1 MPNPLSLPLPA
12 DGALRRVSVI
22 ARRMQWLTLCCAVV
36 VTAGLIAFW
45 FLLPDAE
52 LDRNLRAFLAGPA
65 PGGQLLVSMPYRLL
79 GLAITRVA
87 PALLVSGLMQAH
99 RLFAALAGGAVLTL
113 QTAVRLRRVALVV
126 TAFSVVVPLTKTLLA
141 MTLASTAANGP
152 YMVVIITFADVMLGL
167 LGGLLLAIAWAMVEA
182 ARVALENESFV

>member
-1 MPNPLSLPLPA
+1 MPTPLSLPLPA
-12 DGALRRVSVI
+12 DGALTRVSVI

-36 VTAGLIAFW
+36 VTAALFAFW

-79 GLAITRVA
+79 GLAITSVA
-87 PALLVSGLMQAH
+87 TALLVSGLMQAH

-113 QTAVRLRRVALVV
+113 ETGVRLRRVALVV
-126 TAFSVVVPLTKTLLA
+126 TAFSLVVPLTKTLLA
-141 MTLASTAANGP
+141 MTLASTVANGP
-152 YMVVIITFADVMLGL
+152 YMVVIITFGDVMLGL

>member
-1 MPNPLSLPLPA
+1 MPNPLSLSLPA
-12 DGALRRVSVI
+12 DGALTRVSVI
-22 ARRMQWLTLCCAVV
+22 AHRMQWLTLCCAVV
-36 VTAGLIAFW
+36 TTAGLIAFW

-79 GLAITRVA
+79 GLAITSA
-87 PALLVSGLMQAH
+87 ATALLVSGLMQAH
-99 RLFAALAGGAVLTL
+99 SLFAALASGAVLTL
-113 QTAVRLRRVALVV
+113 ETAVRLRRVALVV
-126 TAFSVVVPLTKTLLA
+126 TAFSGVVPLTKTVLA

-152 YMVVIITFADVMLGL
+152 YMVVIITFGDVMLGL